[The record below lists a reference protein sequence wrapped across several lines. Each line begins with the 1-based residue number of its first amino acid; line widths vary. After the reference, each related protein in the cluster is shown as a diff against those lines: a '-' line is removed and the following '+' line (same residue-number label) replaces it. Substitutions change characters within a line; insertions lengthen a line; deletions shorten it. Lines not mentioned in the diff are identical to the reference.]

1 MTDMAKIFWSGRS
14 QAVRLPKEYR
24 LEGKEVHISRDGS
37 KVILEPIE
45 EDGWAWLDRL
55 EPLDQDAT
63 AAALARSGAEADLL
77 DDDVRFA

>member
-24 LEGKEVHISRDGS
+24 LEGKEVHISRDGR
-37 KVILEPIE
+37 KLILEPIE

-63 AAALARSGAEADLL
+63 AAVLARSVAEADLL